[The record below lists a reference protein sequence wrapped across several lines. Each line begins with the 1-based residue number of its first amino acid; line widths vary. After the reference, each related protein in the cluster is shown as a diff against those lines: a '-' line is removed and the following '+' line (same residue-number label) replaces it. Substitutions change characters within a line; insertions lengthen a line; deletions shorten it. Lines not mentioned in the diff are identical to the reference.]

1 MSITKHTLCL
11 AAALTFSAFIPQ
23 TVDNYAVA
31 TAAGANNMT
40 EKKIPVGNFTGSDTD
55 RPLQSNLY
63 TRQTMSGNDKST
75 KKHRH
80 HERHQC
86 RSKKRRTDC

>member
-31 TAAGANNMT
+31 TAASANNMT
-40 EKKIPVGNFTGSDTD
+40 EKKIPVGNFTEVTLIGHYKES
-55 RPLQSNLY
+55 
-63 TRQTMSGNDKST
+63 TRKCNCFCKVT
-75 KKHRH
+75 
-80 HERHQC
+80 
-86 RSKKRRTDC
+86 